1 MSSTALYPVP
11 TGENSTIETTG
22 FPTSYEPTGS
32 PTSSDSGE
40 EASLSLTTP
49 YPLPTANA
57 TTFGTG
63 SPISSESGAET
74 SLSDPVQYPTPS
86 SSYSTSEEVTA
97 EPTSSASGGE
107 TSLANPISYPIY
119 SLPET
124 TELSETNLATSTADG
139 ETLNIKIHALLI
151 KSLGLTQPVGATST
165 PSTFATFTGTA
176 PGSSSLVRELNL
188 PLVHTLRDL
197 IITTDPQ

>member
-1 MSSTALYPVP
+1 MSEFFYPA
-11 TGENSTIETTG
+11 
-22 FPTSYEPTGS
+22 PTSYEPTGS

-40 EASLSLTTP
+40 EASLSLTAP

-57 TTFGTG
+57 TTFGPTG
-63 SPISSESGAET
+63 SPVSSGSGEET
-74 SLSDPVQYPTPS
+74 SLSDPVQYSTPS

-107 TSLANPISYPIY
+107 TSLSNPISYPIY

-176 PGSSSLVRELNL
+176 PGSTSLVRELNL
-188 PLVHTLRDL
+188 LLVHTFRHF
-197 IITTDPQ
+197 IIITDPQ